1 MFTTPPRYL
10 CVEHPLGLSHKRSC
24 NAHNKVVCFCLL
36 AEEAY
41 FMVND
46 RYFYV
51 PSLVM
56 AQENDLLLPA
66 ESLANALGCSVVKEP
81 ATGTLSIRRVG
92 PVATANTYVEEDLYW
107 LSRAIYSESGNQPMK
122 GRIAVGTVILNR
134 VADEAFPDTIQEVIF
149 APGQFSPVANGT
161 IYRTPDEKS
170 VIAAKLCLDGVREAD
185 GCLYLNVTSMYSW
198 ADQSRTYSCTIGG
211 HNFYL

>member
-1 MFTTPPRYL
+1 MKNHLPSAIILFVLLLAFCFHAIAADNKSYSGTSTLASTQSGYLFTSTLETSSVDYLDVIDPVATDTVATLLRTTPDITVNGTWIAARTATITADGTTYL
-10 CVEHPLGLSHKRSC
+10 SITPVLQALFPNVSVTLKNGRLTASGNGLSLE
-24 NAHNKVVCFCLL
+24 AI

-92 PVATANTYVEEDLYW
+92 KTSTGSPA
-107 LSRAIYSESGNQPMK
+107 LSTLSLE
-122 GRIAVGTVILNR
+122 
-134 VADEAFPDTIQEVIF
+134 
-149 APGQFSPVANGT
+149 
-161 IYRTPDEKS
+161 
-170 VIAAKLCLDGVREAD
+170 
-185 GCLYLNVTSMYSW
+185 TS
-198 ADQSRTYSCTIGG
+198 R
-211 HNFYL
+211 